1 MSRTLFKFTKP
12 PDGLTRRVMFYS
24 RPPWSELAAKIEELY
39 AVPSDKVGV
48 SYVDNEGDDVTLS
61 SEEELQDFY
70 RLNHT
75 DEVGDGPS
83 KAIRFTVVDLS
94 APRSPSLTKPL
105 PRTPHTDANVNRN
118 TFGGTQGFPL
128 VFEVADDW
136 QRIPS
141 GGGADL
147 FMSVGRDTDSPH
159 AFVEVIDSDA
169 SMSKDVDKDDHSD
182 TVTQSDFNFDG
193 KDKGKGRAPQII
205 PDEDDDDRS
214 STMSILAGETPLKPT
229 VYATQDKSKARASST
244 SLRDQTPASA
254 VVSRRCTPKPSV
266 NTKDVP
272 SGAPDPPLP
281 DLGSLPNTPNASL
294 TNDVANLF
302 NSLSSIFAS
311 HPELSE
317 GVRNIV
323 QHATNGAYWN
333 THRIA
338 VAQAA
343 EEVRRTAIESSRDIQ
358 RAAQEVHRA
367 AEEAAGRR
375 VAEAIGN
382 VVRTITDITVTSTPI
397 HEHPQTSSAEFP
409 HARRTGSPTRRQ
421 TWGGSRG
428 RHHHR
433 PPFGPHERA
442 FGPFGPF
449 AGPFSDMSHMPPF
462 NEGMIPPFH
471 SPHGPHRP
479 HRPPYPPPPPPP
491 FDPFGPPHR
500 GPHDHHGPVRP
511 PPPPPPPFQS
521 GPYPPPPPPPPA
533 PPIVP
538 PGPMFSG
545 PGLDTSF
552 RHGGHFTRWS
562 SDPFT
567 SGANDD
573 DDEFDEPDLTLH
585 TGAPL
590 SRSASLDQEH
600 QVTRERLEAAKE
612 AYKREKERYRKQREE
627 LKKEREKRGLE
638 SEGLQPNDQ
647 ATPVAKATSSGP
659 QGAGPSGSTPKA
671 PPPPPVTQLVSNA
684 RGPYPQLEMF
694 SVPRRHNTIQGVARE
709 RPIPRQD
716 PQIGP
721 SHIYSPFTPTPAART
736 SENVK
741 RRLADMGFT
750 TNIYPNIGDKV
761 AKRVSQSI
769 ASQSFTSPKD
779 LQDVPKEKE
788 DSIVS
793 EVLEELL
800 QEPPPPLPE
809 KDRPSGS
816 GEKPGD
822 NESVPGAWA

>member
-48 SYVDNEGDDVTLS
+48 SYVDN
-61 SEEELQDFY
+61 
-70 RLNHT
+70 
-75 DEVGDGPS
+75 
-83 KAIRFTVVDLS
+83 
-94 APRSPSLTKPL
+94 
-105 PRTPHTDANVNRN
+105 
-118 TFGGTQGFPL
+118 
-128 VFEVADDW
+128 EVADDW

-382 VVRTITDITVTSTPI
+382 VVRTITDITGASAASSGAAAAHDEPVTSTPI

>member
-147 FMSVGRDTDSPH
+147 F
-159 AFVEVIDSDA
+159 IDA

-182 TVTQSDFNFDG
+182 TVTQSDFNFD
-193 KDKGKGRAPQII
+193 
-205 PDEDDDDRS
+205 
-214 STMSILAGETPLKPT
+214 GETPLKPT

-343 EEVRRTAIESSRDIQ
+343 EE
-358 RAAQEVHRA
+358 EVHRA